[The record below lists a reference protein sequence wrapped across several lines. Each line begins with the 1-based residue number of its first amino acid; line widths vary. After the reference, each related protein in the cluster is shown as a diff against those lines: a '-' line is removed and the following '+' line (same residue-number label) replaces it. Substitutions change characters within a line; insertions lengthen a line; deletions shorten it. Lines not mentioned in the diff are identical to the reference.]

1 MKTLTEQ
8 WREGTLPA
16 GYYYVVDVEGVKDLD
31 DFNGENFS
39 LLDVVEVLAPV
50 PDYMDCKGL
59 MYDSIALDKVRKK
72 VAELSSENGRL
83 QYDNDALSTVNDELL
98 KKVERLEKK
107 LDVATKALKKIDP
120 ESVPFEKF
128 KHRGSILRG
137 IAQQALKEMEEV

>member
-1 MKTLTEQ
+1 MSKELTEQ

-39 LLDVVEVLAPV
+39 LLEVKEVLGPV

-83 QYDNDALSTVNDELL
+83 QYDNDVLSTVNDELL
-98 KKVERLEKK
+98 KKVERLE
-107 LDVATKALKKIDP
+107 D
-120 ESVPFEKF
+120 
-128 KHRGSILRG
+128 R
-137 IAQQALKEMEEV
+137 LKEAESLIYYVANNSKYGPIYEPTYVYCQKYGVEK